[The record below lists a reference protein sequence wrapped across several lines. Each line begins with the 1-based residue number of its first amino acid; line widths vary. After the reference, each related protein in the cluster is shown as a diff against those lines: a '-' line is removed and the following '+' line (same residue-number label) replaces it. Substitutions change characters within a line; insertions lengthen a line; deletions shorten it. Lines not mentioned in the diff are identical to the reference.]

1 MGLTTDKMKAEDW
14 GAVQS
19 IYREGIATGDA
30 TFEME
35 TPEWEEWDKKHLNDC
50 RIVARKDGQ
59 VAGWAALSP
68 VSSRCVYAGVAEV
81 SIYVTASARG
91 MGIGKTLL
99 RTLIEESERKGI
111 WTLQA
116 GIFPENEASIAL
128 HKAYGFREV
137 GYRERIGK
145 MNGIWRDVILFE
157 RRSEVAGS

>member
-1 MGLTTDKMKAEDW
+1 MGFTTDKMKAEDW

-91 MGIGKTLL
+91 VGIGKTLL